1 MASDLPD
8 EVDQVD
14 GPSIVNGDHAAPNQA
29 PQHAPDPKETE
40 DVLHSDIGLSTLLD
54 RLKQSI
60 ASARDFAAFL
70 KKRSSIEEEH
80 SKDLKRLAKTTQD
93 AAHRAESRQGT
104 YARQIESS
112 MRLHDRMADNGMQFA
127 LSLHQMHEDLT
138 ELSNN
143 VEKGRKNW
151 KHEGMDA
158 EKRASD
164 AEVMMQKAKAKY
176 DSLAEDYDRAK
187 TGDIKGSRRIMMGT
201 KSSAQHEEDLLR
213 KLQVA
218 DSDYSTKV
226 QAAKAQRE
234 QLLNLDRPKAIRN
247 LQELI
252 RECDSALT
260 LQLQKFATFNEK
272 LLLGNGI
279 LITPL
284 PSEGASNQSLR
295 DIMDGVDNDKDLHD
309 HIVSQ
314 RSRVPP
320 KPSEIKYEQ
329 HPTLFPKQQTP
340 TAAAAPTS
348 RQTSATYQEKPSSAY
363 PQQPASNYSQ
373 QPASTYPQEQSSTYP
388 QEQSS
393 TYSRQPSSSYP
404 HQPPHS
410 PVAKPPPAT
419 DREEKPLPQ
428 AFQNLNVST
437 PYTGPPSQQPSYTSA
452 TSPQSPQY
460 SFQSYQ
466 SQQQRQ
472 APPQYQQPPYP
483 SGPDS
488 IRAPSRQGPPGS
500 GYGQVNN
507 AAVQPP
513 NRAQSPMATNLP
525 PPVRPVF
532 GLDLEQLFQRDGT
545 AVPMVVYQC
554 MQAVDLFG
562 LDVEGIYRLSG
573 NNTHIQQLKAVFD
586 NDSSRVDF
594 RNPAAFHHDVN
605 AVAGLLKQFFRDL
618 PDPLFT
624 RERYNEFISAARID
638 DDIVRRDTLHAII
651 NGLPDANYATMRAL
665 VIHLNRVQEH
675 SNTNRMSSSNVAIC
689 LAPSLMGAHTG
700 SQIADA
706 GLQARV
712 LDTILAN
719 TYQIFD
725 ED

>member
-1 MASDLPD
+1 
-8 EVDQVD
+8 
-14 GPSIVNGDHAAPNQA
+14 
-29 PQHAPDPKETE
+29 
-40 DVLHSDIGLSTLLD
+40 
-54 RLKQSI
+54 
-60 ASARDFAAFL
+60 
-70 KKRSSIEEEH
+70 
-80 SKDLKRLAKTTQD
+80 
-93 AAHRAESRQGT
+93 
-104 YARQIESS
+104 
-112 MRLHDRMADNGMQFA
+112 MRLHDRIADNGMQFA

-164 AEVMMQKAKAKY
+164 AEGMMQKAKARY

-187 TGDIKGSRRIMMGT
+187 TGDIKGSRRIMKGT

-218 DSDYSTKV
+218 DADYSTKV
-226 QAAKAQRE
+226 QAAKTQRE
-234 QLLNLDRPKAIRN
+234 QLINADRPKAIRN

-284 PSEGASNQSLR
+284 PSEGTNNQSLR
-295 DIMDGVDNDKDLHD
+295 DIMDGVDNDRDLHD

-320 KPSEIKYEQ
+320 KPSDIKYEQ
-329 HPTLFPKQQTP
+329 HPTLFPKQQKP
-340 TAAAAPTS
+340 TAVATPTS
-348 RQTSATYQEKPSSAY
+348 RQTSATYPEQPSSTYPQQPASTYPQQPSSAY
-363 PQQPASNYSQ
+363 PQQP
-373 QPASTYPQEQSSTYP
+373 SSI
-388 QEQSS
+388 
-393 TYSRQPSSSYP
+393 YP
-404 HQPPHS
+404 HQAPHS
-410 PVAKPPPAT
+410 SVSKPPPTAE
-419 DREEKPLPQ
+419 REEKPFPQ

-452 TSPQSPQY
+452 MSPQTPQY
-460 SFQSYQ
+460 PSQP
-466 SQQQRQ
+466 QQQRQ
-472 APPQYQQPPYP
+472 ASPQHQQPPYP

-488 IRAPSRQGPPGS
+488 MRAPSGQGPPGS
-500 GYGQVNN
+500 GYGQGQVNN

-513 NRAQSPMATNLP
+513 NRAASPMATNLP

-554 MQAVDLFG
+554 MQAIDLFG

-573 NNTHIQQLKAVFD
+573 SNTHIQQLKAVFD

-638 DDIVRRDTLHAII
+638 DDIVRRDTLHAVI

-665 VIHLNRVQEH
+665 VLHLNRVQEH

-689 LAPSLMGAHTG
+689 LA
-700 SQIADA
+700 
-706 GLQARV
+706 
-712 LDTILAN
+712 
-719 TYQIFD
+719 
-725 ED
+725 